1 MIAKSFLKWSK
12 QLVMH
17 SSSPSDDL
25 KIKVLL
31 KLPSAEP
38 GDPDEVYIIGL
49 TTLNIAD
56 VSYFLQQP

>member
-17 SSSPSDDL
+17 SASPSDEL

-31 KLPSAEP
+31 KL
-38 GDPDEVYIIGL
+38 DNPDDIYVIGL

-56 VSYFLQQP
+56 VSYFL

>member
-1 MIAKSFLKWSK
+1 
-12 QLVMH
+12 MH

-31 KLPSAEP
+31 KLPSTEP

>member
-17 SSSPSDDL
+17 SSSPSDEL

-31 KLPSAEP
+31 KLPCPEP
-38 GDPDEVYIIGL
+38 DNPDEVYVIGL

-56 VSYFLQQP
+56 VSYFLQ

>member
-17 SSSPSDDL
+17 SASPSDEL

-31 KLPSAEP
+31 KL
-38 GDPDEVYIIGL
+38 DNPDDTYIIGL

-56 VSYFLQQP
+56 VSYFL